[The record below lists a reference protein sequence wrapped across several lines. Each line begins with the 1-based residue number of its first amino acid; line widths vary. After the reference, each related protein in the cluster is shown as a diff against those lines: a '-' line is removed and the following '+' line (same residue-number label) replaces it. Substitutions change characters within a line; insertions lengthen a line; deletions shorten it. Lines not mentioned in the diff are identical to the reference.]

1 MRKMTSCTLIAFQ
14 PDAHEVG
21 TDPVSTRR
29 KVKCQEL
36 RLTHSE
42 AYQAGGTGLN
52 PEAKLLIPYDRD
64 YKGERA
70 LEYKGERWT
79 VLDDDPYKDW
89 NGVILR
95 IRRVKGNAGD
105 PTAPETAGGDP
116 SPAAQDDSQVA
127 DANASQEVGE

>member
-1 MRKMTSCTLIAFQ
+1 MRMLTSCTLIAFA
-14 PDAHEVG
+14 PDAHEAG

-36 RLTHSE
+36 SLTQAE
-42 AYQAGGTGLN
+42 VYQAGGDGLN

-79 VLDDDPYKDW
+79 VLRNDPYKDW
-89 NGVILR
+89 NGVILT

-105 PTAPETAGGDP
+105 PTEPAVPATSTAPAVTP
-116 SPAAQDDSQVA
+116 
-127 DANASQEVGE
+127 QEVGN